1 MSHYPGTYVAGTY
14 NRLADVVDGH
24 RIVNESMVNL
34 PNWLVTALRIDGGAW
49 LDLARDEV
57 LEHWQQ
63 LDLRQGIL
71 LRHTRLRD
79 PAGRTTRIVQR
90 RLVSMDRPH
99 VAALETTVTA
109 EDWSGR
115 LTVRSG
121 LDGTVRNAGV
131 ARYRDLAGTHLAPV
145 SGQCLDDE
153 SVLLL
158 VETTQSGI
166 RVAEAARTRVLPP
179 QAPTPCGRSSASAAG
194 SGTTSAWSCRRAR
207 A

>member
-1 MSHYPGTYVAGTY
+1 M
-14 NRLADVVDGH
+14 
-24 RIVNESMVNL
+24 
-34 PNWLVTALRIDGGAW
+34 
-49 LDLARDEV
+49 
-57 LEHWQQ
+57 
-63 LDLRQGIL
+63 
-71 LRHTRLRD
+71 
-79 PAGRTTRIVQR
+79 
-90 RLVSMDRPH
+90 
-99 VAALETTVTA
+99 TA

-166 RVAEAARTRVLPP
+166 RVAEAARHAGPCSARD
-179 QAPTPCGRSSASAAG
+179 ATPCGRSSASAAG

>member
-1 MSHYPGTYVAGTY
+1 MPESTANGVHYPGTYVAGTY

-24 RIVNESMVNL
+24 RIVNESVVNL

-57 LEHWQQ
+57 VQHWQQ
-63 LDLRQGIL
+63 LDLRKGIL

-121 LDGTVRNAGV
+121 LA
-131 ARYRDLAGTHLAPV
+131 ALAGAGGADPV
-145 SGQCLDDE
+145 WQPVHRGDAQPRRDH
-153 SVLLL
+153 
-158 VETTQSGI
+158 
-166 RVAEAARTRVLPP
+166 AARTARGAASRRDPMRVD
-179 QAPTPCGRSSASAAG
+179 AAK
-194 SGTTSAWSCRRAR
+194 
-207 A
+207 